1 MPAQP
6 DLSKLSVTQFAERF
20 RGEMIPLSNTFSY
33 FCASVPMSE
42 EDLKEYLEEPVAALP
57 PTIARALPKI
67 SILLVPYLERGD
79 GHEKRKTAPP
89 AADYVSIERPP
100 EGRLSPY
107 TQLKLGDETVLAFA
121 LKDQEVA
128 EYHYRFYHLLA
139 TLMADHWSDDVENR
153 YIRVLRDELSADVHG
168 EVDEP
173 SWRLKQAMRRSQ
185 NVRNGKAFREYARQ
199 SFADTLTLYL
209 HGICCDIDVDTG
221 PRQLPSRYLRKR
233 LLLLE
238 ECSRRR
244 RVTRCS
250 PNSSKRIKS
259 RFIRVDREI
268 PDLRI
273 QFALR
278 ILDKRV
284 FAWLQRLLRPDPE
297 QQIGFLLLEGF
308 DLVELLLH
316 HAVIFQL
323 QDGYIFRHAP
333 VLFRRQ
339 PDDVDAFIIGKPEVK
354 FRANIGEVQRR
365 MLAIQ
370 FHGGL
375 AGHRGNRR
383 QHPQDGALFVAD
395 DLRFR
400 LLHRLDR
407 FAANVVGAGLG
418 WDAGDL
424 LLRQL
429 LGRAFFGFGLGV
441 GGDLGCAVR

>member
-57 PTIARALPKI
+57 PTIAQALPKI

-79 GHEKRKTAPP
+79 SHEKRKATLPG
-89 AADYVSIERPP
+89 ADYVSIERPP

-107 TQLKLGDETVLAFA
+107 TQLKLGEETVLAFA

-139 TLMADHWSDDVENR
+139 TLMAEHWSDDVETR

-238 ECSRRR
+238 ELF
-244 RVTRCS
+244 
-250 PNSSKRIKS
+250 P
-259 RFIRVDREI
+259 
-268 PDLRI
+268 PPPGY
-273 QFALR
+273 A
-278 ILDKRV
+278 V
-284 FAWLQRLLRPDPE
+284 FPE
-297 QQIGFLLLEGF
+297 QLE
-308 DLVELLLH
+308 
-316 HAVIFQL
+316 A
-323 QDGYIFRHAP
+323 
-333 VLFRRQ
+333 
-339 PDDVDAFIIGKPEVK
+339 
-354 FRANIGEVQRR
+354 
-365 MLAIQ
+365 
-370 FHGGL
+370 
-375 AGHRGNRR
+375 
-383 QHPQDGALFVAD
+383 
-395 DLRFR
+395 
-400 LLHRLDR
+400 
-407 FAANVVGAGLG
+407 
-418 WDAGDL
+418 
-424 LLRQL
+424 
-429 LGRAFFGFGLGV
+429 
-441 GGDLGCAVR
+441 

>member
-1 MPAQP
+1 MPAQL

-57 PTIARALPKI
+57 PVIAGALPKI

-139 TLMADHWSDDVENR
+139 TLMADHWTDDVETR
-153 YIRVLRDELSADVHG
+153 YIRILRDELSADVHG

-221 PRQLPSRYLRKR
+221 PRQLPSRNLRKR
-233 LLLLE
+233 LMLLE
-238 ECSRRR
+238 ELF
-244 RVTRCS
+244 
-250 PNSSKRIKS
+250 P
-259 RFIRVDREI
+259 
-268 PDLRI
+268 PP
-273 QFALR
+273 QGYA
-278 ILDKRV
+278 V
-284 FAWLQRLLRPDPE
+284 FPE
-297 QQIGFLLLEGF
+297 QLE
-308 DLVELLLH
+308 
-316 HAVIFQL
+316 A
-323 QDGYIFRHAP
+323 
-333 VLFRRQ
+333 
-339 PDDVDAFIIGKPEVK
+339 
-354 FRANIGEVQRR
+354 
-365 MLAIQ
+365 
-370 FHGGL
+370 
-375 AGHRGNRR
+375 
-383 QHPQDGALFVAD
+383 
-395 DLRFR
+395 
-400 LLHRLDR
+400 
-407 FAANVVGAGLG
+407 
-418 WDAGDL
+418 
-424 LLRQL
+424 
-429 LGRAFFGFGLGV
+429 
-441 GGDLGCAVR
+441 